1 MRGETKRRRGTPR
14 ARAFKCGCDFSKGAV
29 EGRTFALG
37 FLLFRV
43 LHPNWLSA
51 KLFLSSLEQFFGKL
65 GVFFSPKMPSRRF
78 LLVVAIKVRKA
89 GHDAELFGERGRF
102 ERRRWFRIFV
112 FFFF

>member
-43 LHPNWLSA
+43 LNPNWHG
-51 KLFLSSLEQFFGKL
+51 KLFLLFLSEQFFGKL
-65 GVFFSPKMPSRRF
+65 RVFSTLSLRF

-102 ERRRWFRIFV
+102 ERL
-112 FFFF
+112 